1 MFVRKKECL
10 TGRNN
15 VCQESIMFE
24 RQVVGRMFLPIERR
38 MFYRIKNVCQVRR
51 MLMKKKMCDL

>member
-15 VCQESIMFE
+15 VCQESIKFE
-24 RQVVGRMFLPIERR
+24 MQVVGRMFLPRK
-38 MFYRIKNVCQVRR
+38 KNVLQDKECLSGEKNVNE
-51 MLMKKKMCDL
+51 KENV